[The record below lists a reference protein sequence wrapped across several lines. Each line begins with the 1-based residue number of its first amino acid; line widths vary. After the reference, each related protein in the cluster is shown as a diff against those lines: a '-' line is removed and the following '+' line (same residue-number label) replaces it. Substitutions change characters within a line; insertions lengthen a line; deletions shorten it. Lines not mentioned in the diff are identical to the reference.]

1 MSRSVTRKITR
12 DVRDV
17 ASDVQ
22 HTLRKAAPRLREDG
36 QEAVVEAAQRVGV
49 AARKAAG
56 QAKVQSKAIAVRAA
70 KEAKAR
76 PFATGAIVAAIAALI
91 GLALTRKREGS

>member
-1 MSRSVTRKITR
+1 MARSVTRKISQ

-36 QEAVVEAAQRVGV
+36 QEAVAEAAHRMSV

-56 QAKVQSKAIAVRAA
+56 EVRVQSKALAVRAGR
-70 KEAKAR
+70 EVKAR
-76 PFATGAIVAAIAALI
+76 PFAVGAVVAAVAALV
-91 GLALTRKREGS
+91 GLALTRKRDRA

>member
-1 MSRSVTRKITR
+1 MARSVTRKISR

-22 HTLRKAAPRLREDG
+22 HTLRKAAPRLREDS
-36 QEAVVEAAQRVGV
+36 QEAVAEAAHRVGV

-56 QAKVQSKAIAVRAA
+56 EVRVQSKALAVRAGR
-70 KEAKAR
+70 EVKAR
-76 PFATGAIVAAIAALI
+76 PFAVGAIVAAVAAFV
-91 GLALTRKREGS
+91 GLALTRKRDRA